1 LYICGMRTGKT
12 LLLVVLLLALV
23 ASLLWLRN
31 MKRRTITLTG
41 VVITQNA
48 DPRKQLPVAGAIITA
63 SDMETRSAS
72 DSSGLFILNLRR
84 RLLRHRREI
93 TVHFQH
99 NGYEPLDLTIPVSD
113 KISVA
118 SMVPVVRPNPS
129 PDNAPAQ
136 VIANVVVRYSI
147 KGATE
152 VNVGST
158 VRTFEA
164 VNKGNVPC
172 NGRFPCSPD
181 RKWKASRG
189 SVSLDAGA
197 GNEFRNARASCIA
210 GPCPFTRIESSHLT
224 RAGRTAMVSALAWS
238 DTATFLVE
246 AEVVHPMVSDIVRNL
261 YPVIFGNTLNFTL
274 PPAAE
279 GVSIQADLNGQ
290 MTIFPLGPRLVLD
303 WAECN
308 GRTNPDQ
315 TRVYLC
321 ELKPGYR
328 WLNSN
333 T

>member
-1 LYICGMRTGKT
+1 MHKGKM
-12 LLLVVLLLALV
+12 LLLIVLALALV
-23 ASLLWLRN
+23 GSSLWLRN

-41 VVITQNA
+41 AVITENS
-48 DPRKQLPVAGAIITA
+48 DPRKERPIADALITA
-63 SDMETRSAS
+63 ADTESHSVS
-72 DSSGLFILNLRR
+72 DSSGLFTLNLRR

-93 TVHFQH
+93 TLHFRH
-99 NGYEPLDLTIPVSD
+99 PAYEPLDLTIPVSD

-118 SMVPVVRPNPS
+118 SMIPLTRQNPA
-129 PDNAPAQ
+129 PDNVPAQ
-136 VIANVVVRYSI
+136 IVANVVARYSI
-147 KGATE
+147 KAATE

-181 RKWKASRG
+181 RKWKGSRG

-197 GNEFRNARASCIA
+197 GNEFRNTRASCIA
-210 GPCPFTRIESSHLT
+210 GPCPFTRIENSRLT
-224 RAGRTAMVSALAWS
+224 RAGRTITISALAWS

-246 AEVVHPMVSDIVRNL
+246 AEVVHPMVSDMVRNL

-279 GVSIQADLNGQ
+279 GVSLQADLNGQ
-290 MTIFPLGPRLVLD
+290 MVIFPLGPSLVLD

-308 GRTNPDQ
+308 GRINPDQ
-315 TRVYLC
+315 TRVYRC

-328 WLNSN
+328 WLNSSS
-333 T
+333 